1 MKELTILIPCL
12 NEEET
17 IAQVIRDAMRGLR
30 KASCEGEVLVS
41 DNGSTD
47 ASVQI
52 ALSQGARVVHCPRR
66 GYGSALRYGIE
77 SSQSQYV
84 LFGDADGSY
93 DLSNIGGFVEGLRD
107 GYDLVIGTRLK
118 GCIEPGAMPFLHR
131 YLGTPILTWL
141 LNFLFRMRITDC
153 NSGMRGLRKD
163 VFEKMQLMSG
173 GMEFASEMLIKTGI
187 LALKVKEI
195 PITLYQ
201 DKRSREPHLH
211 TWSDGWRHLRLL
223 LIYAP
228 NHLFIYPGFFLFL
241 VGTLLLFLQLGGP
254 VALGY
259 LHMDLHFMILGISM
273 SVLGISILQMGMIIK
288 LFSHQNHYYEND
300 WMVRKLNGFS
310 FNKKVFSGLGV
321 ALIGGVIF
329 SKIFLDWIHLSL
341 ANPQMIRLAL
351 FGLYFIFMGISL
363 ILFFFVESVMSENQE

>member
-1 MKELTILIPCL
+1 
-12 NEEET
+12 
-17 IAQVIRDAMRGLR
+17 
-30 KASCEGEVLVS
+30 
-41 DNGSTD
+41 
-47 ASVQI
+47 
-52 ALSQGARVVHCPRR
+52 
-66 GYGSALRYGIE
+66 
-77 SSQSQYV
+77 
-84 LFGDADGSY
+84 
-93 DLSNIGGFVEGLRD
+93 
-107 GYDLVIGTRLK
+107 
-118 GCIEPGAMPFLHR
+118 
-131 YLGTPILTWL
+131 
-141 LNFLFRMRITDC
+141 
-153 NSGMRGLRKD
+153 
-163 VFEKMQLMSG
+163 MSG